1 MNECI
6 ICEEVGGNQQN
17 LSLKHCLKRHG
28 KDTDI
33 EIKQQSIV
41 DVSPATLIE
50 NHATY
55 HRICYSK
62 HTNKSKIDRATKRYH
77 KAVETGDTSVV
88 KRKAVRPSLN
98 YSNASFSEIILLH
111 VKRREKISV
120 AFDRYDE
127 NLLKSQ
133 TICSRINGIAPVQYR
148 AIDITQISHLDIR
161 EFLASIHTKNEL
173 TDFLSRKFSVALTHR
188 SYGNTTLNP
197 GPSQGPDDL
206 WL

>member
-62 HTNKSKIDRATKRYH
+62 YTNKSKIDRATKRYH

-188 SYGNTTLNP
+188 SYGNTTLTK
-197 GPSQGPDDL
+197 SRTFART
-206 WL
+206 